1 MKLGNAHPGAAQEG
15 SDVRGPVPRARAAT
29 ADPAAGRL
37 PLRQLPRLGH
47 IVRVLVAQGF
57 GHYVDRLRLK
67 REASGADP
75 AAVST
80 PEARRL
86 RAALEEL
93 GPTFVK
99 FGQVLSV
106 RQDLFPEDVIAELAK
121 LQDRVPPFPGDQ
133 ARALIERE
141 FNRPLA
147 ELYAEF
153 DATPFAAASIAQV
166 HHARLAD
173 GTDVIVKVQ
182 RPDIEETLHADVD
195 ILYFL
200 ARLLERYAPE
210 SRRYDPHGL
219 VAEFAE
225 HVVRELDFNLEARSA
240 GRFLRN
246 LADEPSVYVPRVAWE
261 LTSRR
266 VLTMEHSPG
275 RRLGPD
281 VPPEAAERKRVAE
294 LLARLTLVQLF
305 EHGFFHGDLH
315 PGNVFLLPD
324 GRLCF
329 HDFGI
334 VGRLHPRD
342 QERLRELVLA
352 LVLRDA
358 EWMAEV
364 YVAMGVAGADV
375 DLKAFAVDLDEAI
388 ERYYAI
394 AGREYS
400 FAEILRQFIRLAG
413 RYEVRTPREFLL
425 VAKVFM
431 QLESLGRTLDPSF
444 NMPAVLQAYVPRLVA
459 RQFVPELDA
468 VRGLARG
475 YRAANALRAGL
486 RGLPAGIAGALKTLA
501 RGEARLRL
509 HHEQLDALAS
519 HVERASNRLAFSL
532 IIAAVVIGSSIVT
545 TFHAGPHY
553 AEIPLVGVIGFAV
566 AAVLGLWWAVATL
579 RGGRF

>member
-1 MKLGNAHPGAAQEG
+1 MSDRSAGKGN
-15 SDVRGPVPRARAAT
+15 V
-29 ADPAAGRL
+29 
-37 PLRQLPRLGH
+37 PLRHLPRLGH
-47 IVRVLVAQGF
+47 ILRVLVAQGF
-57 GHYVDRLRLK
+57 GHYVDRLKLRSPVAEGP
-67 REASGADP
+67 RP
-75 AAVST
+75 VAVSAPQAT
-80 PEARRL
+80 RL
-86 RAALEEL
+86 RLALEEL

-99 FGQVLSV
+99 FGQMLSV
-106 RQDLFPEDVIAELAK
+106 RHDLFPPDVIAELAK

-133 ARALIERE
+133 ARALVERE
-141 FNRPLA
+141 LGRPIA
-147 ELYAEF
+147 EIYAEF

-210 SRRYDPHGL
+210 SRRYDPNAL

-225 HVVRELDFNLEARSA
+225 HVVRELDFNLEARA
-240 GRFLRN
+240 AERFLQN
-246 LADEPSVYVPRVAWE
+246 LADEPSVYVPRIAWE
-261 LTSRR
+261 HTSRR
-266 VLTMEHSPG
+266 VLTMEHSLG
-275 RRLGPD
+275 QRLGPD
-281 VPPEAAERKRVAE
+281 VPPEPAERKRVAE

-334 VGRLHPRD
+334 VGRLHARD

-358 EWMAEV
+358 EWMAEIS
-364 YVAMGVAGADV
+364 VAMGVAGADV
-375 DLKAFAVDLDEAI
+375 DMPAFARDLDEAL
-388 ERYYAI
+388 EQYYAV

-400 FAEILRQFIRLAG
+400 FAEILRQFIRLAR
-413 RYEVRTPREFLL
+413 RYEVRLPREFLL

-431 QLESLGRTLDPSF
+431 QLESLGRALDPAF
-444 NMPAVLQAYVPRLVA
+444 NMLVVLQAYVPRLIA
-459 RQFVPELDA
+459 RQFVPAFDA
-468 VRGLARG
+468 GRGVARG
-475 YRAANALRAGL
+475 YRALGTIRTGL
-486 RGLPAGIAGALKTLA
+486 RDLPAGIAGALKTLA
-501 RGEARLRL
+501 RGELRL
-509 HHEQLDALAS
+509 TLRHERLDTLAS
-519 HVERASNRLAFSL
+519 HVERASNRLAFAL
-532 IIAAVVIGSSIVT
+532 IIAAVLIGASIVT

-553 AEIPLVGVIGFAV
+553 AEIPLVGVIGFVV

>member
-1 MKLGNAHPGAAQEG
+1 MTSHADMTDQVGG
-15 SDVRGPVPRARAAT
+15 RA
-29 ADPAAGRL
+29 GV

-47 IVRVLVAQGF
+47 ILRVLIAQGF
-57 GHYVDRLRLK
+57 GHYVDQVKLRSPAVEGARPLAVSAPQATRLRL
-67 REASGADP
+67 
-75 AAVST
+75 
-80 PEARRL
+80 
-86 RAALEEL
+86 ALEEL

-106 RQDLFPEDVIAELAK
+106 RHDLFPPDVIAELAK

-141 FNRPLA
+141 LGRPIA

-173 GTDVIVKVQ
+173 GTNVIVKVQ
-182 RPDIEETLHADVD
+182 RPDIEATLRADIE

-200 ARLLERYAPE
+200 ARLLERFVPE
-210 SRRYDPHGL
+210 SRHYDPNAL

-225 HVVRELDFNLEARSA
+225 HVVRELDFNLEARA
-240 GRFLRN
+240 AERFLQN
-246 LADEPSVYVPRVAWE
+246 LADEPSVYVPRIAWE
-261 LTSRR
+261 HTSRR

-275 RRLGPD
+275 QRLGPD
-281 VPPEAAERKRVAE
+281 VPPDPAERKRVAE

-364 YVAMGVAGADV
+364 YVAMGVAGANV
-375 DLKAFAVDLDEAI
+375 DMPAFARDLDEAI
-388 ERYYAI
+388 EQYYGI

-400 FAEILRQFIRLAG
+400 FAEILRQFIHLAR

-431 QLESLGRTLDPSF
+431 QLESLGRSLDPAF
-444 NMPAVLQAYVPRLVA
+444 NMLAVLQAYVPRLIA
-459 RQFVPELDA
+459 RQFTPALGLTQ
-468 VRGLARG
+468 GLARG
-475 YRAANALRAGL
+475 YRAVGALRAGL
-486 RGLPAGIAGALKTLA
+486 RDLPAGFAGALKTLA
-501 RGEARLRL
+501 RGEARLTLRHERL
-509 HHEQLDALAS
+509 DTLAA
-519 HVERASNRLAFSL
+519 HVERASNRLAFAL
-532 IIAAVVIGSSIVT
+532 IIAAVLIGAAIVT

-553 AEIPLVGVIGFAV
+553 AGIPLVGIIGFV
-566 AAVLGLWWAVATL
+566 IAAVLGLWWAVATL